1 MDAYVRRTGLK
12 RYTKYTHVTQK
23 ALQKVVHEAGAR
35 GYALDNEEA
44 ELGVG
49 CIGVLI
55 RDSSGG
61 VAAGLSISAPI
72 ERRKDEWA
80 VLLQKSAR
88 IISERLGYGGK

>member
-1 MDAYVRRTGLK
+1 
-12 RYTKYTHVTQK
+12 
-23 ALQKVVHEAGAR
+23 
-35 GYALDNEEA
+35 
-44 ELGVG
+44 VG